1 MLPTGSVRGTAKSQ
15 GSQEMGHYKSNVR
28 DLEFNL
34 FEVFNVQERLGKGVL
49 AESDEDTAR
58 GVLAELNRLATGPLA
73 ESFVD
78 ADRNPPT
85 YDPKT
90 FSATLPESFKKAY
103 HLMWDG
109 DWGRVGLR
117 DDLGGLGLPPTVQWS
132 AAELMLGANPPLF
145 MYMAGQNR
153 AQVLHRNGTDEQK
166 RWGELMIERGW
177 RHDGADRARR
187 GLRRGRGPYEG
198 RPAG

>member
-1 MLPTGSVRGTAKSQ
+1 
-15 GSQEMGHYKSNVR
+15 MGHYKSNVR

-49 AESDEDTAR
+49 AESDEETAR

-90 FSATLPESFKKAY
+90 FSATLRSGSRLNSWCTMPMPA
-103 HLMWDG
+103 
-109 DWGRVGLR
+109 
-117 DDLGGLGLPPTVQWS
+117 
-132 AAELMLGANPPLF
+132 
-145 MYMAGQNR
+145 
-153 AQVLHRNGTDEQK
+153 
-166 RWGELMIERGW
+166 RW
-177 RHDGADRARR
+177 AS
-187 GLRRGRGPYEG
+187 RGP
-198 RPAG
+198 